1 ITREHDAPA
10 VGSMNGSAGWAEKVG
25 AAVRLP
31 RHAVEDA
38 PRPKRS
44 VRPAWNRSKKA
55 IAPQPVR
62 FGLRPELLEL
72 GSLAHDASD
81 CWRRWIHEGVIDF
94 EDAFPEFTGHDAE
107 FSSGR
112 DGLPGRRR
120 LERHR
125 VRPGLGIDVDAE
137 ESLPAR
143 GVQPER

>member
-1 ITREHDAPA
+1 
-10 VGSMNGSAGWAEKVG
+10 MNGSARRAEKVG

-31 RHAVEDA
+31 RHAVENA
-38 PRPKRS
+38 ARAKRS

-55 IAPQPVR
+55 IAPQPVW
-62 FGLRPELLEL
+62 FGLRPESLEL

-81 CWRRWIHEGVIDF
+81 CRRRRIHECVIDR
-94 EDAFPEFTGHDAE
+94 EDAFPEFAGRYAE
-107 FSSGR
+107 FGRCR

-137 ESLPAR
+137 ESLP
-143 GVQPER
+143 P